1 MEDDSLEA
9 KFTARRHL
17 DLMVVGIGASAGGLA
32 ALKRFFEHIP
42 LDSEL
47 AFVVV
52 VHLSPEH
59 KSMLPDLLQPSTK
72 FPVRQVTETMLL
84 EPNNVY
90 VIPPNANLSA
100 IDTHLRLSKLEERR
114 RERAPIDHFFRTLAS
129 TYDGHSIGIVLTGTG
144 SDGTLGLKEI
154 KAKGG
159 LILVQDPNEAEFDG
173 MPQSAIATGL
183 VDRVLPVA
191 EIADTLLR
199 LARAKPRIPVTENT
213 LETVWPER
221 ALLPK
226 VLAIL
231 KARTERDFSRYKPV
245 TLLRRIARRMQLNY
259 IDDFERYVENLR
271 EHPEEAR
278 ALADD
283 LLITVTSFFR
293 DPAVFKKLERDVMP
307 KMFESKTAND
317 TLRSWSVG
325 CATGEEAYSI
335 AMLLLEEAARRRD
348 PPKIQIFA
356 SDMHKRSLDG
366 AREGLYA
373 GDIET
378 DVSAERLIRFFQKEN
393 GGYRVSKEVRDT
405 VVFAPHNLLG
415 DPPFS
420 RLDLISCRNLL
431 IYLDRGVQRDVIDLF
446 HYALC
451 PHGYLLLGSAETID
465 APELFRTED
474 KKLCIYQ
481 KRNVP
486 APEPRLPVFPLTRLR
501 LSGEQTGKVQNNIPG
516 IPYQSLHQSLLEK
529 YAPPSILVGPDNRVV
544 HLSDHAGRYL
554 MHPGGEVTSSVL
566 RLVREDLRIEL
577 QALLQL
583 AREKGQAV
591 DSTLVTVRFNGHS
604 APVIMHVTP
613 GQEADQDGFVLIV
626 FDERAPDP
634 QATKS
639 VVEPKPAVYPLG
651 NDPKRVAELEAELNR
666 ARQHL
671 QTIIEEN
678 ETSQE
683 EMKAANEE
691 MQSTNEELRST
702 MEELETSKEEL
713 QSINEELQA
722 VNQENRHKV
731 EELSQLSSDLQ
742 NLLAATEIAT
752 LFLDRDLR
760 ILRFT
765 PRLAELF
772 NVRITDRGRP
782 ISDLTHRL
790 GYVQLTE
797 DGESVLVRLI
807 PVEREIRDDAGRWYL
822 TRVMPYRSTE
832 DRIEGIVITF
842 VEITARKLAE
852 AALRDSEE
860 KYRNLFNSIDEGF
873 CIIEVLFNAEGQAY
887 DYRFLEMNPAFAK
900 HTGLSA
906 TKGGTMLEFV
916 PQHEKFWFETYGEIV
931 RTGEAR
937 RFEYQA
943 ASLDRW
949 LDVYAFRTGAPE
961 ENKVAVVLTDVGEQ
975 RRAGEKLRESEEL
988 FRLLIENVREYA
1000 LFQMDLEGRVTSWN
1014 PGAERLFGYSSGEML
1029 GQPTARLFTPE
1040 DQQVHLLE
1048 KELARAAR
1056 GEHHQETR
1064 WVMGKDGHRF
1074 WAQWVTEPVRGESG
1088 EVRGIAKLLRD
1099 ETERKQSE
1107 ERQRLL
1113 MGELNH
1119 RVKNT
1124 LATVQ
1129 SIANQ
1134 MLRRTPDPAHFAERF
1149 QQRLQSLA
1157 RAHDL
1162 LTRNRWR
1169 SADIVDIVREQ
1180 LTMDGEAEGIASF
1193 GPSALL
1199 TPQSAVALS
1208 LVLHEL
1214 ETNARKH
1221 GALSFAGGRVRI
1233 HWQILEPD
1241 QTLRIEWTEM
1251 DGPLVS
1257 VPQATGF
1264 GTVLVERS
1272 LESVNGTAKSN
1283 FLPGGLVCI
1292 IQLPIATEAGTTE
1305 PNAAVQ

>member
-1 MEDDSLEA
+1 MEDE
-9 KFTARRHL
+9 TL
-17 DLMVVGIGASAGGLA
+17 DLTKTRRRLDSMVVGIGASAGGLA

-42 LDSEL
+42 LDSGL
-47 AFVVV
+47 SFVVV

-59 KSMLPDLLQPSTK
+59 KSMLPDLLQPSAK
-72 FPVRQVTETMLL
+72 FPVRQVTETMPL

-191 EIADTLLR
+191 DIAETLLR
-199 LARAKPRIPVTENT
+199 IASAKPRIALNESN
-213 LETVWPER
+213 LESVRPER
-221 ALLPK
+221 VLLPK

-231 KARTERDFSRYKPV
+231 KARTERDFSRYKAV
-245 TLLRRIARRMQLNY
+245 TLLRRIARRMQLNF

-271 EHPEEAR
+271 EQPEEAR

-293 DPAVFKKLERDVMP
+293 DPDVFKKLQRDVVS
-307 KMFESKTAND
+307 KMFEGKTISD
-317 TLRSWSVG
+317 TVRIWSVG
-325 CATGEEAYSI
+325 CATGEEAYSV
-335 AMLLLEEAARRRD
+335 AMLLLEEAARRKD

-366 AREGLYA
+366 AREGLYP

-378 DVSAERLIRFFQKEN
+378 DVTPERLVRFFQKEN

-420 RLDLISCRNLL
+420 RLDLITCRNLL

-446 HYALC
+446 HYALS
-451 PHGYLLLGSAETID
+451 PQGYLLLGSAETID

-501 LSGEQTGKVQNNIPG
+501 VTGELAAKISNSING
-516 IPYQSLHQSLLEK
+516 IPYQSLHQSLLEQ

-554 MHPGGEVTSSVL
+554 MHPGGEVTSSIL
-566 RLVREDLRIEL
+566 RLVRDDLRIEL
-577 QALLQL
+577 QASLQL
-583 AREKGQAV
+583 AREKKQAV
-591 DSTLVTVRFNGHS
+591 DSNLVTVRFNGHS
-604 APVIMHVTP
+604 APMMMHVTP
-613 GQEADQDGFVLIV
+613 AQEPEQDGFVLII
-626 FDERAPDP
+626 FDERVAENHV
-634 QATKS
+634 TKS
-639 VVEPKPAVYPLG
+639 VAGPKSAVSAPG
-651 NDPKRVAELEAELNR
+651 TDARRITELETELNL
-666 ARQHL
+666 ARQRL
-671 QTIIEEN
+671 QTIIEEY

-713 QSINEELQA
+713 QSINEELQT

-731 EELSQLSSDLQ
+731 EELSQLSNDLQ
-742 NLLAATEIAT
+742 NLLSATEIAT

-760 ILRFT
+760 IMRFT

-790 GYVQLTE
+790 GYAQLTQ
-797 DGESVLVRLI
+797 DGQSVLVRLI
-807 PVEREIRDDAGRWYL
+807 PIEREIRDDAGRWYL
-822 TRVMPYRSTE
+822 TRVLPYRSTD

-873 CIIEVLFNAEGQAY
+873 CIIEVLFNGKGEAY
-887 DYRFLEMNPAFAK
+887 DYRFLEMNPAFPK
-900 HTGLSA
+900 HTGLSEA
-906 TKGGTMLEFV
+906 KGKTMLELV

-943 ASLDRW
+943 TGINRW
-949 LDVYAFRTGAPE
+949 LDVYAFRIGAPE
-961 ENKVAVVLTDVGEQ
+961 ENKVALVLTDVGEQ
-975 RRAGEKLRESEEL
+975 RRASEKLRESEEL

-1000 LFQMDLEGRVTSWN
+1000 LFQTDLEGRVTSWN
-1014 PGAERLFGYSSGEML
+1014 PGAERLFGYSSVEML

-1040 DQQVHLLE
+1040 DQQAQLLE
-1048 KELARAAR
+1048 KELERAVR

-1064 WVMGKDGHRF
+1064 WVMGKDGNRF
-1074 WAQWVTEPVRGESG
+1074 WAQWVTEPVRGENG
-1088 EVRGIAKLLRD
+1088 EVRGVAKLLRD
-1099 ETERKQSE
+1099 ESDRKQSE

-1134 MLRRTPDPAHFAERF
+1134 MLRRTTDPADFAERF
-1149 QQRLQSLA
+1149 QQRLQTLA

-1162 LTRNRWR
+1162 LTRNRWL
-1169 SADIVDIVREQ
+1169 SADVTDIVREQ
-1180 LTMDGEAEGIASF
+1180 VTMDGEAEGIVSS

-1221 GALSFAGGRVRI
+1221 GALSFSGGRVRI
-1233 HWQILEPD
+1233 QWQVLEPE
-1241 QTLRIEWTEM
+1241 QILRIEWTEM
-1251 DGPLVS
+1251 DGPV
-1257 VPQATGF
+1257 VGEPQAKGF

-1272 LESVNGTAKSN
+1272 LESVNGTAKSD
-1283 FLPGGLVCI
+1283 FLPGGLVCV
-1292 IQLPIATEAGTTE
+1292 IQLPIVTDAGTTE
-1305 PNAAVQ
+1305 PDAALR